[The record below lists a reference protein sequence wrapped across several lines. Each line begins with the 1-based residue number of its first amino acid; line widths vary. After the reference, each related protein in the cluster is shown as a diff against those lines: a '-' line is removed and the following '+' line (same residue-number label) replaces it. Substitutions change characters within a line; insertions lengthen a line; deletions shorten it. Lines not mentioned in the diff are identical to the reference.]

1 MCAAKLGSSVWLFLI
16 LDVEQEAVQVLVP
29 LSFRLDICNDFG
41 TFVVSRNNLPAVQ
54 VFVV

>member
-1 MCAAKLGSSVWLFLI
+1 MCAAKLGSSVRLLLI
-16 LDVEQEAVQVLVP
+16 LDVKQEAVQVLVP
-29 LSFRLDICNDFG
+29 LGFRLDICNDFG